1 MTIWNFG
8 SINADHFYDVP
19 HLPAPGETLA
29 ATAYRIGLGGKGAN
43 QSVAAARAGAEVRH
57 IGAVGQ
63 DDAWAI
69 DRLAQ
74 YGVKTDHIARV
85 DVATGHAVIYVATS
99 DGENS
104 IVIYPGAN
112 AAIELGAVKDALEA
126 AATGDLLLM
135 QNETGGQRAVA
146 EVAKARGLRL
156 IYSAAPFDADAVRDV
171 LPYIDTLIVN
181 EVEARQL
188 STALDTDI
196 NALPVANVVVT
207 LGSDGAIWHDIG
219 AGTEARVAAIR
230 VTPVDTTGA
239 GDTFAGYLAAGLD
252 AGLTVKDAM
261 GRAAAAA
268 ALKVTRPGT
277 ADAIPS
283 ADEVERFL
291 ATQS

>member
-85 DVATGHAVIYVATS
+85 NVATGHAVIYVAAS

-135 QNETGGQRAVA
+135 QNETGVQRAVA

-171 LPYIDTLIVN
+171 LPYINTLIVN

-188 STALDTDI
+188 SAALDTGI

-207 LGSDGAIWHDIG
+207 LGSDGAVWHDIG

-283 ADEVERFL
+283 SDDVERFL

>member
-85 DVATGHAVIYVATS
+85 NVATGHAVIYVAAS

-207 LGSDGAIWHDIG
+207 LGSDGAVWHDIG

-283 ADEVERFL
+283 SDDVERFL

>member
-85 DVATGHAVIYVATS
+85 NVATGHAVIYVAAS

-135 QNETGGQRAVA
+135 QNETGVQRAVA

-188 STALDTDI
+188 SAALDTGI

-207 LGSDGAIWHDIG
+207 LGSDGAVWHDMG

-261 GRAAAAA
+261 GHAAAAA
-268 ALKVTRPGT
+268 ALKVTRPG
-277 ADAIPS
+277 
-283 ADEVERFL
+283 
-291 ATQS
+291 